1 MTCASTNVNL
11 GCGPVFVESPD
22 WLNLDFSPTTSA
34 VRQANLLDRLPL
46 ADETVSL
53 VYSSHFLE
61 HVPRAMVPGLL
72 RECLRVLQLGG
83 VVRLVVPDLENMARE
98 YLSMRESGAH
108 EKADFVVLE
117 IIDQCVRRESGG
129 ELGRLYRQMTSQAA
143 YSTATPM
150 IEYIRQRTGE
160 DLRSPAAAGGGAQ
173 LPPSF
178 RFLAQSRRAHLDS
191 PLPARPA
198 SCLSC
203 AERQLGGGGGMPPLA
218 VGLPSAQDSARGC
231 RFCRCAKTQ
240 RQQQCRRRLSIPS
253 IGRRSRG
260 TATQGGGVTLRG
272 GAQARLEHLVVAPSF
287 GVRND

>member
-1 MTCASTNVNL
+1 MNYTPAKLNL
-11 GCGPVFVESPD
+11 GCGSVFIDSPE
-22 WLNLDFSPTTSA
+22 WINLDFETVSPA
-34 VRQANLLDRLPL
+34 VRQANLLERLPL
-46 ADETVSL
+46 ADKSASL

-61 HVPRAMVPGLL
+61 HVPRSMVPSLL
-72 RECLRVLQLGG
+72 FEWLRVLAPGG

-98 YLSMRESGAH
+98 YLSMRETGANQL
-108 EKADFVVLE
+108 ADFVVLE
-117 IIDQCVRRESGG
+117 MIDQCVRRESGG
-129 ELGRLYRQMTSQAA
+129 ELGRFYRQIAVQPVAA
-143 YSTATPM
+143 AAPM
-150 IEYIRQRTGE
+150 IDYIHARTGE

-198 SCLSC
+198 SRLSC

>member
-1 MTCASTNVNL
+1 MRKVNL
-11 GCGPVFVESPD
+11 GCGPVFIDSPD
-22 WLNLDFSPTTSA
+22 WINLDFSPASSA
-34 VRQANLLDRLPL
+34 VRKANLLDTLPL
-46 ADETVSL
+46 ADESASL

-61 HVPRAMVPGLL
+61 HVPRDLVPGLL
-72 RECLRVLQLGG
+72 RDWSRVLQPGG
-83 VVRLVVPDLENMARE
+83 IVRLVVPDLENMARE

-129 ELGRLYRQMTSQAA
+129 ELGRLYRQLASQEANSAA
-143 YSTATPM
+143 PM

-160 DLRSPAAAGGGAQ
+160 DLRSPAAAGGAQ

-198 SCLSC
+198 SRLSC